1 MIGRPSFTVG
11 SIALGLV
18 LVGMVAASAEGASLP
33 IILAA
38 TAIGQWAGQSCTA
51 DPDGRA
57 AAHAGTVHAARYLSI
72 RMG

>member
-1 MIGRPSFTVG
+1 VIGLPSFIVG
-11 SIALGLV
+11 SMALGLV

-38 TAIGQWAGQSCTA
+38 TAIGQCAGQSCTA

-57 AAHAGTVHAARYLSI
+57 AAHAGTVHAAWYPSI

>member
-1 MIGRPSFTVG
+1 VIGLPSFIVG

-33 IILAA
+33 IILA
-38 TAIGQWAGQSCTA
+38 AIGQWAGQSCTA